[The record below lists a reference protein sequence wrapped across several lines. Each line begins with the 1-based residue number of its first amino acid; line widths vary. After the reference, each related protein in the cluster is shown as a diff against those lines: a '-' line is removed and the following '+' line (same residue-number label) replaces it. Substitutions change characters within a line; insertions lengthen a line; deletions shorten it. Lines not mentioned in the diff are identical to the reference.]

1 MMKLSRFVF
10 GLGGESL
17 NMALNTY
24 IVTWFRGREINLVF
38 GLQLSLSRVG
48 STVNFL
54 VMEKLYRSLKESH
67 MASNPLKDTLLVA
80 SCFTFMSL
88 ICSLLLGLMDRKRE
102 AELHDNDKA
111 GEGQA
116 VSAPTNKMRLTDI
129 KQFPLSFW
137 LLCFTALSYYGS
149 VFPFVSLAQGM
160 FQTKYK
166 LDADSA
172 NLSVGLVYLI
182 AACGSPVLG
191 WLLDRQGEHFVT
203 CRFSSCHINAR
214 KYR

>member
-24 IVTWFRGREINLVF
+24 IVTWFRGRELNLVF

-67 MASNPLKDTLLVA
+67 MASNPLGDTLLVA

-102 AELHDNDKA
+102 AGLHENA
-111 GEGQA
+111 GEGQT
-116 VSAPTNKMRLTDI
+116 VSALTDKMRLSDV

-137 LLCFTALSYYGS
+137 LLCFTTLSYYGS

-166 LDADSA
+166 QDADSA

-191 WLLDRQGEHFVT
+191 WLLDRQGEHFVRF
-203 CRFSSCHINAR
+203 RFSFT
-214 KYR
+214 Y

>member
-24 IVTWFRGREINLVF
+24 IVTWFRGQELNLVL

-67 MASNPLKDTLLVA
+67 MASNPLGGTLLVA

-88 ICSLLLGLMDRKRE
+88 ICSLLLGLMERKRE
-102 AELHDNDKA
+102 AGLHDKTGD
-111 GEGQA
+111 
-116 VSAPTNKMRLTDI
+116 VSVPTDKMRPSDV

-137 LLCFTALSYYGS
+137 LLCLTTLSYYGS
-149 VFPFVSLAQGM
+149 VFPFVSLGQGM
-160 FQTKYK
+160 FQTKYNQ
-166 LDADSA
+166 DADSA

-191 WLLDRQGEHFVT
+191 WLLDRQGENFGR
-203 CRFSSCHINAR
+203 CR
-214 KYR
+214 